1 MNAIIRFTILA
12 LSFTAA
18 AHAAEPTL
26 STDKEKVSYL
36 LGYQVGSQLK
46 QQGFEIDIQALSF
59 AIQDVMA
66 GNAMRLTEAQARE
79 VMERQQQQ
87 LMEKQQQQS
96 KVNAEE
102 GKAFLAA
109 NKEKA
114 GVTTLDNG
122 LQYMVIAEGKGKQP
136 KETDTVTVHYR
147 GTLIDGTEFDSS
159 HGRGEPATF
168 PVNRV
173 IPGWTQILQ
182 LMKEGDKWQVFIPSE
197 LAYAERGA
205 GAQIG
210 PNATLIFE
218 IELIKVN
225 EPSPH

>member
-1 MNAIIRFTILA
+1 
-12 LSFTAA
+12 
-18 AHAAEPTL
+18 
-26 STDKEKVSYL
+26 
-36 LGYQVGSQLK
+36 
-46 QQGFEIDIQALSF
+46 
-59 AIQDVMA
+59 MA

-87 LMEKQQQQS
+87 LMEKQQQQA
-96 KVNAEE
+96 KVNADE

-109 NKEKA
+109 NKEKS

-122 LQYMVIAEGKGKQP
+122 LQYKVITSGSGKQP

-159 HGRGEPATF
+159 LGRGEPATF

-197 LAYAERGA
+197 LAYGERGA
-205 GAQIG
+205 SAQIG
-210 PNATLIFE
+210 PNAVLIFE